1 MVDEGRSQSVAMGGS
16 DQESTAQMINVGN
29 GKFYSFWLG
38 DEGVVGVVPVGEE
51 EQGSGE
57 GM

>member
-1 MVDEGRSQSVAMGGS
+1 MTIGGS
-16 DQESTAQMINVGN
+16 DQESTAQRINVGN
-29 GKFYSFWLG
+29 GKFDSFWLG

-57 GM
+57 GR